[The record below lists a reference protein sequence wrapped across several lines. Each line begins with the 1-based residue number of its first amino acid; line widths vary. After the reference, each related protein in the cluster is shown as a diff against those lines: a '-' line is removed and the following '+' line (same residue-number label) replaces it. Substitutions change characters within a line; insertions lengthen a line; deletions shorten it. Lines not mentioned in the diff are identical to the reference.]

1 MINKQRDGSSPSL
14 GVYSDPA
21 PRKFLLVGSCASG
34 IWNPAKIWHPLKY
47 GNLESRTR
55 DPENTACNTEPGMH
69 VATGEPSQ
77 KRNLILLPS
86 SLNC

>member
-1 MINKQRDGSSPSL
+1 MINKQRDGSSPNL
-14 GVYSDPA
+14 EVYSDPA

-34 IWNPAKIWHPLKY
+34 IWNPLKY
-47 GNLESRTR
+47 GNLESRPR
-55 DPENTACNTEPGMH
+55 DPENTACNAEPGMH

-77 KRNLILLPS
+77 KRNLISLPS